1 MKKQPVTLVT
11 GATRGIG
18 AATAQMLAEAGHC
31 VIGTGRNRPEHAP
44 GPFYE
49 VDFADPDAT
58 AAVLARIVEEHEVDH
73 LVNNAG
79 VSQSRSLEETT
90 VADMDLHY
98 AVNLR
103 AAVQCT
109 QAVVPGMKGRG
120 RGRIVNISSRVV
132 LGRADR
138 TPYAAAKAGLLSL
151 SRGWAL
157 ELAAFGIT
165 VNTIAPGPVRTA
177 LFDRNHPEGG
187 WRQGRSLQIY
197 MYTDTHHNG
206 PYGDKSEGIAPD
218 ALNKNLEI
226 HIVTSKTKV
235 SGPGSMG
242 DRRGM

>member
-1 MKKQPVTLVT
+1 MQHPVTLVT
-11 GATRGIG
+11 GSTRGIG
-18 AATAQMLAEAGHC
+18 AATARMLSEAGHT
-31 VIGTGRNRPEHAP
+31 VIGTGRSRPDDAP

-58 AAVLARIVEEHEVDH
+58 AEMLARIAEEHEVDH

-103 AAVQCT
+103 AAVQCA
-109 QAVVPGMKGRG
+109 QAVIPAMKAKG
-120 RGRIVNISSRVV
+120 RGRIVNLSSRVV

-157 ELAAFGIT
+157 ELAGFGIT

-177 LFDRNHPEGG
+177 LFDRNHPEGSEAYETLLKTVPG
-187 WRQGRSLQIY
+187 GRFGTPEEVAAPIAFLLSDGAAYINGQVIY
-197 MYTDTHHNG
+197 VCG
-206 PYGDKSEGIAPD
+206 GASIGSAP
-218 ALNKNLEI
+218 
-226 HIVTSKTKV
+226 V
-235 SGPGSMG
+235 
-242 DRRGM
+242 

>member
-1 MKKQPVTLVT
+1 MQRPVTVVT
-11 GATRGIG
+11 GTTRGIG
-18 AATAQMLAEAGHC
+18 AATAHMLAEAGHC
-31 VIGTGRNRPEHAP
+31 VIGTGRKRPENTP

-49 VDFADPDAT
+49 VDFADADAT
-58 AAVLARIVEEHEVDH
+58 AEVLARIVAEHEVDH

-79 VSQSRSLEETT
+79 VSQARSLEDTT

-98 AVNLR
+98 QVNLR

-109 QAVVPGMKGRG
+109 QAVVPGMKAKG
-120 RGRIVNISSRVV
+120 RGRIVNLSSRVV

-177 LFDRNHPEGG
+177 LFDRNHP
-187 WRQGRSLQIY
+187 
-197 MYTDTHHNG
+197 
-206 PYGDKSEGIAPD
+206 
-218 ALNKNLEI
+218 
-226 HIVTSKTKV
+226 
-235 SGPGSMG
+235 PGSEAYNALLKTVPSG
-242 DRRGM
+242 RFGTPEEIAAPIAFLLSDGAAYINGQVLYVCGGASVGSAPV

>member
-31 VIGTGRNRPEHAP
+31 VIGTGRSRPEHAP

-58 AAVLARIVEEHEVDH
+58 AAVLARIVEEHQVDH

-120 RGRIVNISSRVV
+120 RGRIVNVSSRVV

-177 LFDRNHPEGG
+177 LFDRNHPEGSEAYETLLKTVPG
-187 WRQGRSLQIY
+187 GRFGTPDEVAAPIAFLL
-197 MYTDTHHNG
+197 TDGAAYING
-206 PYGDKSEGIAPD
+206 QVLYVCGGASVGAAP
-218 ALNKNLEI
+218 
-226 HIVTSKTKV
+226 V
-235 SGPGSMG
+235 
-242 DRRGM
+242 